1 MSSHTDSQ
9 TVRGRPTLNIEIEC
23 FRNGLVRELSESK
36 LLRQS
41 ELSNRRNELLESQYS
56 RSDIYKVLPTELEMC
71 IKLKGQEICET
82 GDDSSKS
89 DFYSQ
94 VAKNKD
100 LRSFAVCVDKAI
112 DCQQGEGNGIYH
124 GLATVTGI
132 IIILFVL
139 LLFRSVSVFIVILV
153 LRVIIF
159 HLIIYCAILCMIYSS
174 PRDVALSASFVV
186 RKFADVTEVAVERNV
201 HKESVLVEKIKEVEL
216 RSCRG

>member
-1 MSSHTDSQ
+1 MLYNMASSHTDSQ
-9 TVRGRPTLNIEIEC
+9 TVRGRPTLKIEIEC

-36 LLRQS
+36 LLRES

-89 DFYSQ
+89 HFFSQ
-94 VAKNKD
+94 VVRNKD
-100 LRSFAVCVDKAI
+100 LRSFAFCVDEAI
-112 DCQQGEGNGIYH
+112 DCQQGEGNGIYR
-124 GLATVTGI
+124 GLVTVTGI

-139 LLFRSVSVFIVILV
+139 LFFRSVSVFIVIFV

-159 HLIIYCAILCMIYSS
+159 HLMIFM
-174 PRDVALSASFVV
+174 PRAAQLYQLY
-186 RKFADVTEVAVERNV
+186 RQ
-201 HKESVLVEKIKEVEL
+201 
-216 RSCRG
+216 